1 VIILLPPIPSVV
13 VFQQFLKRHRIIV
26 DVKSGVQ
33 RTWNMIPDQLE
44 SGISGIMDMPGSNQT
59 FPLLK
64 EYF

>member
-1 VIILLPPIPSVV
+1 VV